1 MSGISESGAGAG
13 LITVKGL
20 HKSFGRAGAAVE
32 VLNGIDLEI
41 NEGETVAVLGASGV
55 GKSTL
60 LNIMGALDEP
70 TKGEVHYSG
79 KLITGLDDRLLAT
92 FRNRFIGF
100 VFQAHHLLPEF
111 TAMENVM
118 LPALIGG
125 VGRKEAE
132 ARAIEF
138 LGEVG
143 LGERLTHKPGE
154 LSGGE
159 QQRTAI
165 VRALIQAPRVILA
178 DEPTGNLDTR
188 TAEEVFDLLLS
199 INRTRTMAMVI
210 VTHNEKLAAKMSRR
224 IIMVDGLIET
234 KE

>member
-1 MSGISESGAGAG
+1 MSSMAESGAG
-13 LITVKGL
+13 LITVKDL
-20 HKSFGRAGAAVE
+20 HKSFGRADAAIE

-60 LNIMGALDEP
+60 LNMMGALDRP
-70 TKGEVHYSG
+70 TKGEVLYQG
-79 KLITGLDDRLLAT
+79 KLITGLDDRLLAA
-92 FRNRFIGF
+92 FRNTFVGF

-132 ARAIEF
+132 AMATE
-138 LGEVG
+138 LLSEVG
-143 LGERLTHKPGE
+143 LGKRLTHKPGE

-165 VRALIQAPRVILA
+165 VRALIQEPRVILA

-188 TAEEVFDLLLS
+188 TAEEVFELLLS
-199 INRTRTMAMVI
+199 INRTKKMAMVI

-224 IIMVDGLIET
+224 VMMVDGLIET
-234 KE
+234 TT

>member
-1 MSGISESGAGAG
+1 MSGMRESGAGAG

-20 HKSFGRAGAAVE
+20 HKSFGRAEAVVE

-70 TKGEVHYSG
+70 TKGEIHYSG
-79 KLITGLDDRLLAT
+79 ELITGLDDKKLAA

-125 VGRKEAE
+125 VERKEAE
-132 ARAIEF
+132 ARAVE
-138 LGEVG
+138 LLSEVG

-199 INRTRTMAMVI
+199 INRTRKMAMVI

-224 IIMVDGLIET
+224 IMMVDGLIEAT
-234 KE
+234 K

>member
-1 MSGISESGAGAG
+1 MSSISESGAVAG

-20 HKSFGRAGAAVE
+20 HKSFGRAEAVVE
-32 VLNGIDLEI
+32 VLCGIDLEI
-41 NEGETVAVLGASGV
+41 SEGETVAVLGASGV

-79 KLITGLDDRLLAT
+79 ELITGLDDRLLAT

-132 ARAIEF
+132 ARAAE
-138 LGEVG
+138 LLSEVG
-143 LGERLTHKPGE
+143 LGKRLTHKPGE

-165 VRALIQAPRVILA
+165 VRALIQGPRVILA

-199 INRTRTMAMVI
+199 INRTRKMAMVI

-224 IIMVDGLIET
+224 IMMVDGLIEAT
-234 KE
+234 K